1 MRVETQILKV
11 AGSAA
16 PEAAMQAV
24 SSEAIEVMES
34 EPSDENEDDREEAL
48 AGIRQILLHPL
59 ALAQRRRLSE
69 AAGASIAGGVGRLGE
84 PPMS

>member
-34 EPSDENEDDREEAL
+34 EPSD
-48 AGIRQILLHPL
+48 
-59 ALAQRRRLSE
+59 
-69 AAGASIAGGVGRLGE
+69 
-84 PPMS
+84 